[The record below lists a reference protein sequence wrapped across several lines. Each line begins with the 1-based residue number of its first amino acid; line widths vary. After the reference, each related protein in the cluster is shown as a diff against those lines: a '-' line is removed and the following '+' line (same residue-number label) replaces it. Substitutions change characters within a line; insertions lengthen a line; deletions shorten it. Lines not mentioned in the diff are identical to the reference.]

1 MKWGD
6 GSFTEYFVTDQQTET
21 ITFKGYDESIISVS
35 DKGVVTAL
43 KTGETEVTM
52 TVKGKSCK
60 IKVVVT
66 DKIEDGFYRLP
77 DLKEIDY
84 TNLDFSVKG
93 TEKAI
98 SSTNS
103 ATVTYDMGEGAIKCQ
118 VTGNDA
124 LFYLSMGQSIPL
136 LKADDYKTLE
146 ITYKCP
152 TDTSKKAINLQ
163 VFYAAGSIKDPDAG
177 HQVMKSISKDGE
189 YHTITI
195 DLSTFKDWDGDIN
208 LFRIDFFDQSEVGD
222 TMYIKSIKLIKK

>member
-1 MKWGD
+1 M
-6 GSFTEYFVTDQQTET
+6 GSATAEITAKLSASAFPTAESVT
-21 ITFKGYDESIISVS
+21 G
-35 DKGVVTAL
+35 
-43 KTGETEVTM
+43 
-52 TVKGKSCK
+52 
-60 IKVVVT
+60 
-66 DKIEDGFYRLP
+66 
-77 DLKEIDY
+77 
-84 TNLDFSVKG
+84 
-93 TEKAI
+93 
-98 SSTNS
+98 TNS
-103 ATVTYDMGEGAIKCQ
+103 ATVTYDMGEEALKCK

-136 LKADDYKTLE
+136 LKANDYKTLE

-163 VFYAAGSIKDPDAG
+163 VFYAAGSINDPDAG

-222 TMYIKSIKLIKK
+222 TMYIKSIKLVK